1 MKRFIMIL
9 LITICVMAAAL
20 FTASCTKVE
29 FNNPLDP
36 KGDNYLYGDRS
47 CEEEK
52 ITDYENG
59 AGLFVRPELM
69 RGCGDETAP

>member
-36 KGDNYLYGDRS
+36 KGDNYL
-47 CEEEK
+47 
-52 ITDYENG
+52 
-59 AGLFVRPELM
+59 
-69 RGCGDETAP
+69 